1 MKPKR
6 GACGVSRFVTTRAT
20 ASTVEGRQRFDVNM
34 RYPHDLRSDP
44 QAQSRD
50 GRGR

>member
-34 RYPHDLRSDP
+34 RLRSDP